1 MISFSVQKAGK
12 YSDIS
17 SYLLGEDS
25 AFGSYTAERD
35 KNMSGPV
42 LSKPRVHL
50 SVGWIG
56 LNIPE
61 KYWSKDKTTNVYK
74 DSVMLV
80 TWQTESRKTFV
91 QNRDSLSLK
100 S

>member
-12 YSDIS
+12 SSDIS

-25 AFGSYTAERD
+25 AFGSYTAERE
-35 KNMSGPV
+35 KNMSRLV
-42 LSKPRVHL
+42 SRKPRVHL

-61 KYWSKDKTTNVYK
+61 KYRSKDKTTNVYK
-74 DSVMLV
+74 NSVTLV
-80 TWQTESRKTFV
+80 TWQTESRKTLV
-91 QNRDSLSLK
+91 QHRDSLSLK